1 MPNSFP
7 WMYAV
12 KTRSRHCDGPS
23 MMGLLTKSLL
33 TQRGAA
39 RELDRRRF
47 TPPMAFISSMDGPG
61 DSRAMVGE
69 QKWGKRSS
77 LRFGSLSGW
86 RHCKISLRQWILLV
100 DSTISDQTV
109 ALHHSGLVP
118 RESAAQ
124 RRGEARSANPTYG
137 QGVGLPAHL
146 NRQRNEGCEIKRW
159 GRQVLALSCAA
170 VLGRAATT
178 RGVPNVTVRFRS
190 LLCRSE
196 RPDSIFQATDSH
208 DLTCQSLPE
217 YFVADRDHDFFL
229 RTGYRR
235 VQQLSSQDAIHRL
248 R

>member
-159 GRQVLALSCAA
+159 GAASTCA
-170 VLGRAATT
+170 
-178 RGVPNVTVRFRS
+178 F
-190 LLCRSE
+190 LCR
-196 RPDSIFQATDSH
+196 RPRSSCHNARRSQRHRPIPVTALPNWNRSS
-208 DLTCQSLPE
+208 DL
-217 YFVADRDHDFFL
+217 
-229 RTGYRR
+229 
-235 VQQLSSQDAIHRL
+235 
-248 R
+248 

>member
-109 ALHHSGLVP
+109 G
-118 RESAAQ
+118 
-124 RRGEARSANPTYG
+124 
-137 QGVGLPAHL
+137 
-146 NRQRNEGCEIKRW
+146 

-196 RPDSIFQATDSH
+196 RPDSIFQAADSH